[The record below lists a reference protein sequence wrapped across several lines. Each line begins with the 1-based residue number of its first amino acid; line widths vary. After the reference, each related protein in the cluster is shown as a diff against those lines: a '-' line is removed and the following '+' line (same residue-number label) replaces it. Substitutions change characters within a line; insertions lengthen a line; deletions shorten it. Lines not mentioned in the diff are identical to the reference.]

1 VPSTATSSAL
11 APALTAALLA
21 LFGLA
26 GLVVWA
32 RRRGSPSAD

>member
-1 VPSTATSSAL
+1 VPT
-11 APALTAALLA
+11 LTAALLA
-21 LFGLA
+21 VFGLA